1 MTDRILIVDDD
12 AAVRNSLEEFLSFLG
27 FTAHTAAN
35 AENALAF
42 LKNQPVDVVITDIVM
57 PGMNGLELMQEIKQ
71 QYDAD
76 VVVITGY
83 TTEFSYEEAI
93 SRGASDFVFKPF
105 RLDELR
111 LRLKRVMR
119 ERALVQEQ
127 HHMMEKFKNLAIT
140 DGLTT
145 LYNARHFHDTLELEI
160 NRHNRYDRPLSLLM
174 IDVDH
179 FKVFNDTFGHIEGD
193 NALFHIADLIKS
205 RLRAMDTAYRYGGE
219 EFTVILPET
228 AAQAAFVVGERIN
241 ADVKAKLFGA
251 GQQKDLSVSIGVAQY
266 VPGEPATEL
275 IRRADKAMYLSK
287 QAGRNRVTLLT
298 I

>member
-1 MTDRILIVDDD
+1 MTDRILVVDDD
-12 AAVRNSLEEFLSFLG
+12 AAVRNSLEEFLTFLG

-35 AENALAF
+35 AEKALAF
-42 LKNQPVDVVITDIVM
+42 LENQPVDVVITDIVM

-127 HHMMEKFKNLAIT
+127 HHLMEKFKKLAIT

-193 NALFHIADLIKS
+193 NALFRIADLIKS
-205 RLRAMDTAYRYGGE
+205 C
-219 EFTVILPET
+219 
-228 AAQAAFVVGERIN
+228 
-241 ADVKAKLFGA
+241 
-251 GQQKDLSVSIGVAQY
+251 LS
-266 VPGEPATEL
+266 
-275 IRRADKAMYLSK
+275 
-287 QAGRNRVTLLT
+287 LT
-298 I
+298 ISISFTY